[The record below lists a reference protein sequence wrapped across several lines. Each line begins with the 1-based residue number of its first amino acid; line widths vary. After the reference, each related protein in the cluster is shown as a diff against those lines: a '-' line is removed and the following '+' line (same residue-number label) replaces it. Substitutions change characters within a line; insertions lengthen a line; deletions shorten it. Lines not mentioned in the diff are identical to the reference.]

1 MQCKS
6 VTYDWLETKSQ
17 SQQALSPKSNDG
29 STLTDLQ
36 RSWPLKRILVT
47 APLPPLLEPPVSRT
61 CPGPTKE
68 VAIPSPSIQT
78 GMGRTLRAMGLQ
90 DGQMDGTGDTEG
102 KQTNKTS
109 QSHKR
114 HNWSHKPH
122 MDMWTKCLKDVKWLI
137 DIIKMCLLAV
147 GTVRGN

>member
-1 MQCKS
+1 MVESNTWKKATQQQMVSFCIVSLSAAQEQKALL
-6 VTYDWLETKSQ
+6 TGNKKNQ

-36 RSWPLKRILVT
+36 PSCPLRSILVT
-47 APLPPLLEPPVSRT
+47 APLPPLLEPPVSST
-61 CPGPTKE
+61 CPGPTEE
-68 VAIPSPSIQT
+68 VAIPSPSMQT
-78 GMGRTLRAMGLQ
+78 GVGRTLRAMWLQ

-114 HNWSHKPH
+114 HNW
-122 MDMWTKCLKDVKWLI
+122 
-137 DIIKMCLLAV
+137 
-147 GTVRGN
+147 